1 MNTIDDLSFLAENTS
16 SLRDLGLTLTILIQ
30 PECVVAKCFT
40 NKNIFAYR
48 DSNFDNQEWLP
59 KTLLASSATKVTGY
73 ELTDTTTEAE
83 MAKIGRKFTNLLQ
96 IEDLILRTEKG
107 ENTGLI
113 TNGCANI
120 FFLQV
125 VASVFMVL
133 AYRND
138 DRWNVNLN
146 RFNARNEWN
155 AENRFFSPRN
165 YLFSP
170 AILCGS
176 FSSQE
181 RRHRYDI
188 RPTS

>member
-1 MNTIDDLSFLAENTS
+1 MAGSGEYS
-16 SLRDLGLTLTILIQ
+16 SSKKQKVGAIYSG
-30 PECVVAKCFT
+30 VAGSEYDTARKC
-40 NKNIFAYR
+40 KNI
-48 DSNFDNQEWLP
+48 
-59 KTLLASSATKVTGY
+59 
-73 ELTDTTTEAE
+73 
-83 MAKIGRKFTNLLQ
+83 
-96 IEDLILRTEKG
+96 
-107 ENTGLI
+107 
-113 TNGCANI
+113 NGQWCGWC
-120 FFLQV
+120 FVQY
-125 VASVFMVL
+125 ASVFMVN
-133 AYRND
+133 ANRND